1 MTMARPEAGSPA
13 HRCSSGGPAGGR
25 SAIRRMLQAFVDIRE
40 LTLICL
46 IAVIILVMANA
57 NPYFFS
63 LANFRAVAVGMAPT
77 AIIVIG
83 MAILLASG
91 GFDLSVGSVM
101 ALSSTVVALLL
112 LSGMPIAAAVL
123 CGLVPG
129 AVAGIFNGLLVTGLG
144 INPLIATL
152 GTMSI
157 ARGIAL
163 VLTEGFS
170 VSSLPPAFGWIG
182 KADFGGFPVIVLVAL
197 ALVIMFD
204 LAVRHT
210 RFFRQVYFIGANEKA
225 AMLSGIH
232 VTRVRIIA
240 YAITGILAAL
250 AGVLLASRLMSG
262 TPTAGNGIELQVL
275 AAAVIGGASL
285 RGGEG
290 TILGA
295 FLGVVFV
302 ALVNNTMTML
312 AVSIYWQMIVIGTV
326 LVCAVAL
333 DMLLRGRPA

>member
-1 MTMARPEAGSPA
+1 MTAHANTPVKRPLF
-13 HRCSSGGPAGGR
+13 
-25 SAIRRMLQAFVDIRE
+25 RRILQAFVDIRE
-40 LTLICL
+40 LTLIML
-46 IAVIILVMANA
+46 ITVIIVVMANI

-63 LANFRAVAVGMAPT
+63 FSNFRAVAVGMTPT

-101 ALSSTVVALLL
+101 ALSSTVVAMLLL
-112 LSGMPIAAAVL
+112 TGMPIFIAVL
-123 CGLVPG
+123 CGLIMGGVI
-129 AVAGIFNGLLVTGLG
+129 GIANGVLVTSFG

-170 VSSLPPAFGWIG
+170 VSSLPSSFAWIG
-182 KADFGGFPVIVLVAL
+182 KASFGGFPVIVIVSLV
-197 ALVIMFD
+197 LVVLFD

-232 VTRVRIIA
+232 VNRVRIIL
-240 YAITGILAAL
+240 YALTGILAAF
-250 AGVLLASRLMSG
+250 AGILLASRLMSG

-302 ALVNNTMTML
+302 ALINNTMTML
-312 AVSIYWQMIVIGTV
+312 AVSIYWQMIVIGGV
-326 LVCAVAL
+326 LIMAVAL
-333 DMLLRGRPA
+333 DMLIRSKRT

>member
-1 MTMARPEAGSPA
+1 MSLQTMDK
-13 HRCSSGGPAGGR
+13 
-25 SAIRRMLQAFVDIRE
+25 QAAPSLLSRVIAACLHTREITLLLMILGIVVVMSFV
-40 LTLICL
+40 T
-46 IAVIILVMANA
+46 
-57 NPYFFS
+57 PYFLS
-63 LANFRAVAVGMAPT
+63 ASNFRAVAVGMTPT

-112 LSGMPIAAAVL
+112 LAGVPIPAAVIL
-123 CGLVPG
+123 GLLLG
-129 AVAGIFNGLLVTGLG
+129 AVAGLVNGILITMIG
-144 INPLIATL
+144 INPLVATL

-170 VSSLPPAFGWIG
+170 VSSLPPSFGFIG
-182 KADFGGFPVIVLVAL
+182 KASLFGIPL
-197 ALVIMFD
+197 LVILTLSLIILFD

-210 RFFRQVYFIGANEKA
+210 RFFRQIYFIGANEKA
-225 AMLSGIH
+225 AMLSGIA
-232 VTRVRIIA
+232 VNRVRIIA
-240 YAITGILAAL
+240 YILTGVLSAL

-262 TPTAGNGIELQVL
+262 TPTAGNALELQVL

-302 ALVNNTMTML
+302 ALINNAMTML
-312 AVSIYWQMIVIGTV
+312 AVSIYWQMIVIGAV

-333 DMLLRGRPA
+333 DMLVRRQSA

>member
-1 MTMARPEAGSPA
+1 
-13 HRCSSGGPAGGR
+13 
-25 SAIRRMLQAFVDIRE
+25 
-40 LTLICL
+40 
-46 IAVIILVMANA
+46 
-57 NPYFFS
+57 
-63 LANFRAVAVGMAPT
+63 
-77 AIIVIG
+77 
-83 MAILLASG
+83 
-91 GFDLSVGSVM
+91 M
-101 ALSSTVVALLL
+101 ALSSTVVAMLLL
-112 LSGMPIAAAVL
+112 ANIPIPLAMICSLILGGTV
-123 CGLVPG
+123 
-129 AVAGIFNGLLVTGLG
+129 GIANGVLVTGFG

-170 VSSLPPAFGWIG
+170 VSSLPTDFAWIG
-182 KADFGGFPVIVLVAL
+182 KADLGGFPVIVFLTL
-197 ALVIMFD
+197 LLVILFD

-232 VTRVRIIA
+232 VTRVRIIL
-240 YAITGILAAL
+240 YALTGVLASL

-262 TPTAGNGIELQVL
+262 TPTAGNGMELQVL

-302 ALVNNTMTML
+302 ALINNTMTML
-312 AVSIYWQMIVIGTV
+312 AVSIYWQMIVIGSV
-326 LVCAVAL
+326 LVSAVAL
-333 DMLLRGRPA
+333 DMLIRNKRG

>member
-1 MTMARPEAGSPA
+1 MNA
-13 HRCSSGGPAGGR
+13 HANKAVKKPPL
-25 SAIRRMLQAFVDIRE
+25 RRILQAFIDIRE
-40 LTLICL
+40 LTLIVL
-46 IAVIILVMANA
+46 IALIILVMANI

-63 LANFRAVAVGMAPT
+63 LSNFRAVAVGMTPT

-83 MAILLASG
+83 MAILLVSG

-101 ALSSTVVALLL
+101 ALSSTVVAMLLL
-112 LSGMPIAAAVL
+112 TGMPIFTAVL
-123 CGLVPG
+123 CGLLMGGVI
-129 AVAGIFNGLLVTGLG
+129 GIANGVLVTSFG

-170 VSSLPPAFGWIG
+170 VSSLPSSFAWIG
-182 KADFGGFPVIVLVAL
+182 KASFSGFPVIVIITIVLVL
-197 ALVIMFD
+197 LFD

-232 VTRVRIIA
+232 VKRVRIIL
-240 YAITGILAAL
+240 YALTGVLAAL

-302 ALVNNTMTML
+302 ALINNSMTML
-312 AVSIYWQMIVIGTV
+312 AVSIYWQMIVIGSV
-326 LVCAVAL
+326 LIIAVAL
-333 DMLLRGRPA
+333 DMLIRSKRM

>member
-1 MTMARPEAGSPA
+1 MSLQTLDKQAVPSLMSRAI
-13 HRCSSGGPAGGR
+13 
-25 SAIRRMLQAFVDIRE
+25 SACLHTREITLLLMILAIIVVMSFV
-40 LTLICL
+40 T
-46 IAVIILVMANA
+46 
-57 NPYFFS
+57 PYFLS
-63 LANFRAVAVGMAPT
+63 ASNFRAVAVGMTPT

-112 LSGMPIAAAVL
+112 LAGVPIPAAV
-123 CGLVPG
+123 GLGLLLG
-129 AVAGIFNGLLVTGLG
+129 AVAGLANGILITVIG
-144 INPLIATL
+144 INPLVATL

-170 VSSLPPAFGWIG
+170 VSSLPAAFGYIG
-182 KADFGGFPVIVLVAL
+182 KASLFGIPL
-197 ALVIMFD
+197 LVILTLSLIILFD

-210 RFFRQVYFIGANEKA
+210 RFFRQIYFIGANEKA
-225 AMLSGIH
+225 AILSGIA
-232 VTRVRIIA
+232 VNRVRIIA
-240 YAITGILAAL
+240 YILTGVLAAL

-262 TPTAGNGIELQVL
+262 TPTAGNALELQVL

-302 ALVNNTMTML
+302 ALINNAMTML
-312 AVSIYWQMIVIGTV
+312 AVSIYWQMIVIGAV

-333 DMLLRGRPA
+333 DMLVRRQSA

>member
-1 MTMARPEAGSPA
+1 MTMTAHANTPVKRPLF
-13 HRCSSGGPAGGR
+13 
-25 SAIRRMLQAFVDIRE
+25 RRILQAFVDIRE
-40 LTLICL
+40 LTLIML
-46 IAVIILVMANA
+46 ITVIIVVMANI

-63 LANFRAVAVGMAPT
+63 FSNFRAVAVGMTPT

-101 ALSSTVVALLL
+101 ALSSTVVAMLLL
-112 LSGMPIAAAVL
+112 TGMPIFIAVL
-123 CGLVPG
+123 CGLIMGGVIG
-129 AVAGIFNGLLVTGLG
+129 VANGVLVTSFGL
-144 INPLIATL
+144 NPLIATL

-170 VSSLPPAFGWIG
+170 VSSLPSSFAWIG
-182 KADFGGFPVIVLVAL
+182 KASFGGFPVIVIVTLV
-197 ALVIMFD
+197 LVVLFD

-232 VTRVRIIA
+232 VNRVRIIL
-240 YAITGILAAL
+240 YALTGILAAF
-250 AGVLLASRLMSG
+250 AGILLASRLMSG

-302 ALVNNTMTML
+302 ALINNTMTML
-312 AVSIYWQMIVIGTV
+312 AVSIYWQMIVIGGV
-326 LVCAVAL
+326 LIMAVAL
-333 DMLLRGRPA
+333 DMLIRSKRT

>member
-1 MTMARPEAGSPA
+1 MTIAISTE
-13 HRCSSGGPAGGR
+13 HSGR
-25 SAIRRMLQAFVDIRE
+25 KSAVQRILRAFIDVRE
-40 LTLICL
+40 LTLIVM
-46 IAVIILVMANA
+46 IAVIIIVMANL
-57 NPYFFS
+57 NPYFLS
-63 LANFRAVAVGMAPT
+63 LSNFRALSVGMAPT
-77 AIIVIG
+77 AVIVIG

-101 ALSSTVVALLL
+101 ALSSTVVAMLM
-112 LSGMPIAAAVL
+112 LSGMDIPMAVI
-123 CGLVPG
+123 CGLLLG
-129 AVAGIFNGLLVTGLG
+129 AVAGLANGLLVTGLG

-170 VSSLPPAFGWIG
+170 LSSLPPEFAWVG
-182 KADFGGFPVIVLVAL
+182 KASLGGFPVLVILTL
-197 ALVIMFD
+197 ALVIIFD

-232 VTRVRIIA
+232 VNRVRIIA
-240 YAITGILAAL
+240 YVLTGVLAAL
-250 AGVLLASRLMSG
+250 AGILLASRLMSG

-302 ALVNNTMTML
+302 ALINNSMTML
-312 AVSIYWQMIVIGTV
+312 AVSIYWQMIVIGAV
-326 LVCAVAL
+326 LVSAVAL
-333 DMLLRGRPA
+333 DMLIRSRRD

>member
-1 MTMARPEAGSPA
+1 VTLSARSSTPERIP
-13 HRCSSGGPAGGR
+13 PF
-25 SAIRRMLQAFVDIRE
+25 RRGLKAFVDIRE
-40 LTLICL
+40 LTLIAL
-46 IAVIILVMANA
+46 IVTIIIVMANL
-57 NPYFFS
+57 NPYFLSFS
-63 LANFRAVAVGMAPT
+63 NFRAVAVGMAPT

-101 ALSSTVVALLL
+101 ALSSTVVAMLLL
-112 LSGMPIAAAVL
+112 AGVPIPLAVL
-123 CGLVPG
+123 GGLGLG
-129 AVAGIFNGLLVTGLG
+129 AVIGVLNGLLVTGLG

-170 VSSLPPAFGWIG
+170 VSSLPASFAWIG
-182 KADFGGFPVIVLVAL
+182 KADIGGFPVIVLVTVL
-197 ALVIMFD
+197 LVVFFD

-210 RFFRQVYFIGANEKA
+210 RFFRQAYFIGANEKA

-232 VTRVRIIA
+232 VTRVRIIL
-240 YAITGILAAL
+240 YALTGVLAAL

-302 ALVNNTMTML
+302 ALINNTMTML
-312 AVSIYWQMIVIGTV
+312 AVSIYWQMIVIGGV
-326 LVCAVAL
+326 LICAVAL
-333 DMLLRGRPA
+333 DMLIRSKRS

>member
-1 MTMARPEAGSPA
+1 MNPA
-13 HRCSSGGPAGGR
+13 LSTEEPNQITGLSR
-25 SAIRRMLQAFVDIRE
+25 ILKVFVDVRE
-40 LTLICL
+40 LTLIVL
-46 IAVIILVMANA
+46 IAVIIITMSWLS
-57 NPYFFS
+57 PYFFS
-63 LANFRAVAVGMAPT
+63 AANFRAVAVGMTPN

-101 ALSSTVVALLL
+101 ALSSTVVAMLLL
-112 LSGMPIAAAVL
+112 DGMSIPMATTCGILMGAATGFA
-123 CGLVPG
+123 
-129 AVAGIFNGLLVTGLG
+129 NGVLVTGFG

-157 ARGIAL
+157 TRGIAL

-170 VSSLPPAFGWIG
+170 LSSLPPEFAWIG
-182 KADFGGFPVIVLVAL
+182 KTTLEGIPMLVVLTVVLVIV
-197 ALVIMFD
+197 FD

-232 VTRVRIIA
+232 VNRVRIIA
-240 YAITGILAAL
+240 YVLTGMLAAL

-302 ALVNNTMTML
+302 ALINNSMTML
-312 AVSIYWQMIVIGTV
+312 AVSVYWQMIVIGAV
-326 LVCAVAL
+326 LVSAVAL
-333 DMLLRGRPA
+333 DMLIRGKNT

>member
-1 MTMARPEAGSPA
+1 MTTKTLVPNL
-13 HRCSSGGPAGGR
+13 
-25 SAIRRMLQAFVDIRE
+25 SATQRMLRLFIDVRE
-40 LTLICL
+40 LTLIVMIAL
-46 IAVIILVMANA
+46 IIIVMASL
-57 NPYFFS
+57 NPFFFS
-63 LANFRAVAVGMAPT
+63 LSNFRAISIGMAPT
-77 AIIVIG
+77 AVIVIG

-101 ALSSTVVALLL
+101 ALSSTVVAMLLL
-112 LSGMPIAAAVL
+112 AGASIPIAIL
-123 CGLVPG
+123 CGLVLG
-129 AVAGIFNGLLVTGLG
+129 GFAGLINGLLITMLG

-170 VSSLPPAFGWIG
+170 VSNLPTAFEWIG
-182 KADFGGFPVIVLVAL
+182 KASFAGLPAIVILTIVLV
-197 ALVIMFD
+197 IIFD

-232 VTRVRIIA
+232 VSRVRIIA
-240 YAITGILAAL
+240 YVLTGVLAAL

-262 TPTAGNGIELQVL
+262 TPTAGAGIELQVL

-302 ALVNNTMTML
+302 ALINNAMTML
-312 AVSIYWQMIVIGTV
+312 AVSIYWQMIVIGGV
-326 LVCAVAL
+326 LVIAVAL
-333 DMLLRGRPA
+333 DMLIRGKKN

>member
-1 MTMARPEAGSPA
+1 MSLEADLSPRPSPL
-13 HRCSSGGPAGGR
+13 
-25 SAIRRMLQAFVDIRE
+25 RRILKAFVDIRE
-40 LTLICL
+40 LTLIVL
-46 IAVIILVMANA
+46 IAAIIIVMASI

-63 LANFRAVAVGMAPT
+63 VANFRAVAVGMAPT
-77 AIIVIG
+77 AVIVIG

-112 LSGMPIAAAVL
+112 LSGLPIPVAVSL
-123 CGLVPG
+123 GLVLG
-129 AVAGIFNGLLVTGLG
+129 VIAGIANGLLVTGLG

-170 VSSLPPAFGWIG
+170 VSSLPSGFAWLG
-182 KADFGGFPVIVLVAL
+182 KADIGGFPVIVLFTL
-197 ALVIMFD
+197 ALVIVFD

-225 AMLSGIH
+225 ALLSGIH
-232 VTRVRIIA
+232 VNRVRIIA
-240 YAITGILAAL
+240 YALTGFLAAL
-250 AGVLLASRLMSG
+250 AGVMLASRLMSG

-302 ALVNNTMTML
+302 ALINNSMTML
-312 AVSIYWQMIVIGTV
+312 AVSIYWQMIVIGSV
-326 LVCAVAL
+326 LVAAVAL
-333 DMLLRGRPA
+333 DMLIRKKRG

>member
-1 MTMARPEAGSPA
+1 MTISTQTAPI
-13 HRCSSGGPAGGR
+13 GR
-25 SAIRRMLQAFVDIRE
+25 KPFFSRVLQAFIDVRE
-40 LTLICL
+40 LTLIVL
-46 IAVIILVMANA
+46 IAAIIVVMSNV
-57 NPYFFS
+57 NPYFLS
-63 LANFRAVAVGMAPT
+63 VSNFRAVAVGMAPT

-101 ALSSTVVALLL
+101 ALSSTVVAMLLL
-112 LSGMPIAAAVL
+112 TGLPIPIAIL
-123 CGLVPG
+123 CGLILG
-129 AVAGIFNGLLVTGLG
+129 AAAGAFNGVLVTGLG

-170 VSSLPPAFGWIG
+170 VSSLPAAFGWIG
-182 KADFGGFPVIVLVAL
+182 KASIAGLPVIVVITLV
-197 ALVIMFD
+197 LVIIFD

-225 AMLSGIH
+225 AMLSGIQ
-232 VTRVRIIA
+232 VARVRIIL
-240 YAITGILAAL
+240 YALTGALAAL

-302 ALVNNTMTML
+302 ALINNTMTML
-312 AVSIYWQMIVIGTV
+312 AVSIYWQMIVIGGV
-326 LVCAVAL
+326 LVLAVAL
-333 DMLLRGRPA
+333 DMLIRGRRD

>member
-1 MTMARPEAGSPA
+1 MTTPA
-13 HRCSSGGPAGGR
+13 QTSTKQRFL
-25 SAIRRMLQAFVDIRE
+25 RRILQSFIDIRE
-40 LTLICL
+40 LTLVAL
-46 IAVIILVMANA
+46 IAVIIVVMANI

-63 LANFRAVAVGMAPT
+63 FSNFRAVAVGMTPT

-101 ALSSTVVALLL
+101 ALSSTVVAMLLL
-112 LSGMPIAAAVL
+112 TGLPIPIAIF
-123 CGLVPG
+123 CGLILG
-129 AVAGIFNGLLVTGLG
+129 GIVGIGNGVLVTSLG

-170 VSSLPPAFGWIG
+170 VSSLPPSFAWIG
-182 KADFGGFPVIVLVAL
+182 KANLGGFPVIVLL
-197 ALVIMFD
+197 TLLLVIFFD

-232 VTRVRIIA
+232 VDRVRITL
-240 YAITGILAAL
+240 YALTGVLAAL

-302 ALVNNTMTML
+302 ALINNTMTML
-312 AVSIYWQMIVIGTV
+312 AVSIYWQMIVIGGV
-326 LVCAVAL
+326 LITAVAL
-333 DMLLRGRPA
+333 DMLIRSKRG

>member
-1 MTMARPEAGSPA
+1 MSLQTLDKQAVPSLLSRVI
-13 HRCSSGGPAGGR
+13 
-25 SAIRRMLQAFVDIRE
+25 SACLHTRE
-40 LTLICL
+40 ITL
-46 IAVIILVMANA
+46 LVMILGIVVVMSFVT
-57 NPYFFS
+57 PYFLS
-63 LANFRAVAVGMAPT
+63 ASNFRAVAVGMTPT

-112 LSGMPIAAAVL
+112 LAGVPIPAAVIL
-123 CGLVPG
+123 GLLLG
-129 AVAGIFNGLLVTGLG
+129 AVAGLVNGILITMIG
-144 INPLIATL
+144 INPLVATL

-170 VSSLPPAFGWIG
+170 VSSLPPAFGFIG
-182 KADFGGFPVIVLVAL
+182 KTSLLGIPL
-197 ALVIMFD
+197 LVILTLSLIILFD

-210 RFFRQVYFIGANEKA
+210 RFFRQIYFIGANEKA
-225 AMLSGIH
+225 AMLSGIA
-232 VTRVRIIA
+232 VNRVRIIA
-240 YAITGILAAL
+240 YILTGVLAAL

-262 TPTAGNGIELQVL
+262 TPTAGNALELQVL

-302 ALVNNTMTML
+302 ALINNAMTML
-312 AVSIYWQMIVIGTV
+312 AVSIYWQMIVIGAV

-333 DMLLRGRPA
+333 DMLVRRQSA

>member
-1 MTMARPEAGSPA
+1 MTTQTEHFPRPTAL
-13 HRCSSGGPAGGR
+13 
-25 SAIRRMLQAFVDIRE
+25 RRVLQAFVDIRE
-40 LTLICL
+40 LTLIVL
-46 IAVIILVMANA
+46 IALIVIVMANI

-63 LANFRAVAVGMAPT
+63 FSNFRAVAVGMAPT
-77 AIIVIG
+77 AVIVIG

-101 ALSSTVVALLL
+101 ALSSTVVAMLLL
-112 LSGMPIAAAVL
+112 AGLSIPLAVT
-123 CGLVPG
+123 CGLLLG
-129 AVAGIFNGLLVTGLG
+129 AVAGVANGLLVTGLG

-170 VSSLPPAFGWIG
+170 VSSLPQGFAWIG
-182 KADFGGFPVIVLVAL
+182 KAELGGFPVIVLFTL
-197 ALVIMFD
+197 ALVVVFD

-225 AMLSGIH
+225 ALLSGIH

-240 YAITGILAAL
+240 YALTGVLAAL

-302 ALVNNTMTML
+302 ALINNAMTML

-326 LVCAVAL
+326 LVAAVAL
-333 DMLLRGRPA
+333 DMLIRRHRG

>member
-1 MTMARPEAGSPA
+1 MTMTAHANTPVKRPLF
-13 HRCSSGGPAGGR
+13 
-25 SAIRRMLQAFVDIRE
+25 RRILQAFVDIRE
-40 LTLICL
+40 LTLIML
-46 IAVIILVMANA
+46 ITVIIVVMANI

-63 LANFRAVAVGMAPT
+63 FSNFRAVAVGMTPT

-101 ALSSTVVALLL
+101 ALSSTVVAMLLL
-112 LSGMPIAAAVL
+112 TGMPIFIAVL
-123 CGLVPG
+123 CGLIMGGVIG
-129 AVAGIFNGLLVTGLG
+129 VANGVLVTSFG

-170 VSSLPPAFGWIG
+170 VSSLPSSFAWIG
-182 KADFGGFPVIVLVAL
+182 KASFGGFPVIVIVTLV
-197 ALVIMFD
+197 LVVLFD

-232 VTRVRIIA
+232 VNRVRIIL
-240 YAITGILAAL
+240 YALTGILAAF
-250 AGVLLASRLMSG
+250 AGILLASRLMSG

-302 ALVNNTMTML
+302 ALINNTMTML
-312 AVSIYWQMIVIGTV
+312 AVSIYWQMIVIGGV
-326 LVCAVAL
+326 LITAVAL
-333 DMLLRGRPA
+333 DMLIRSKRT

>member
-1 MTMARPEAGSPA
+1 MSLQTLDKQAVPSLMSRAI
-13 HRCSSGGPAGGR
+13 
-25 SAIRRMLQAFVDIRE
+25 SACLHTREITLLLMILAIVVVMSFV
-40 LTLICL
+40 T
-46 IAVIILVMANA
+46 
-57 NPYFFS
+57 PYFLS
-63 LANFRAVAVGMAPT
+63 ASNFRAVAVGMTPT

-112 LSGMPIAAAVL
+112 LAGVPIPAAV
-123 CGLVPG
+123 GLGLLLG
-129 AVAGIFNGLLVTGLG
+129 AVAGLANGILITVIG
-144 INPLIATL
+144 INPLVATL

-170 VSSLPPAFGWIG
+170 VSSLPAAFGYIG
-182 KADFGGFPVIVLVAL
+182 KASLFGIPL
-197 ALVIMFD
+197 LVILTLSLIILFD

-210 RFFRQVYFIGANEKA
+210 RFFRQIYFIGANEKA
-225 AMLSGIH
+225 AILSGIA
-232 VTRVRIIA
+232 VNRVRIIA
-240 YAITGILAAL
+240 YILTGVLAAL

-262 TPTAGNGIELQVL
+262 TPTAGNALELQVL

-302 ALVNNTMTML
+302 ALINNAMTML
-312 AVSIYWQMIVIGTV
+312 AVSIYWQMIVIGAV

-333 DMLLRGRPA
+333 DMLVRRQSA

>member
-1 MTMARPEAGSPA
+1 MTAQANLPMKRPLL
-13 HRCSSGGPAGGR
+13 
-25 SAIRRMLQAFVDIRE
+25 RRVLQAFVDIRE
-40 LTLICL
+40 LTLIVL
-46 IAVIILVMANA
+46 IAAIIIVMSNV
-57 NPYFFS
+57 NPYFLSFS
-63 LANFRAVAVGMAPT
+63 NFRAVAVGMAPT

-101 ALSSTVVALLL
+101 ALSSTVVAMLLL
-112 LSGMPIAAAVL
+112 TGMPIPLAVA
-123 CGLVPG
+123 CGLVLG
-129 AVAGIFNGLLVTGLG
+129 GIVGVVNGLLVTGLG

-170 VSSLPPAFGWIG
+170 VSSLPASFAWIG
-182 KADFGGFPVIVLVAL
+182 KADIGGFPVIVLFTIL
-197 ALVIMFD
+197 LVVLFD

-232 VTRVRIIA
+232 VTRVRIIL
-240 YAITGILAAL
+240 YALTGILAAL

-302 ALVNNTMTML
+302 ALINNTMTML
-312 AVSIYWQMIVIGTV
+312 AVSIYWQMIVIGGV
-326 LVCAVAL
+326 LVTAVAL
-333 DMLLRGRPA
+333 DMLIRSKRG

>member
-1 MTMARPEAGSPA
+1 MTLTAQSDLPTKRPLP
-13 HRCSSGGPAGGR
+13 
-25 SAIRRMLQAFVDIRE
+25 RRILQAFVVIRE
-40 LTLICL
+40 LTLIVL
-46 IAVIILVMANA
+46 IAAIIIVMSNV
-57 NPYFFS
+57 NPYFLSFS
-63 LANFRAVAVGMAPT
+63 NFRAVAVGMAPT

-101 ALSSTVVALLL
+101 ALSSTVVAMLLL
-112 LSGMPIAAAVL
+112 TGMPIPLAVV
-123 CGLVPG
+123 CGLVLG
-129 AVAGIFNGLLVTGLG
+129 GVVGVVNGVLVTGLG

-170 VSSLPPAFGWIG
+170 VSSLPAGFAWIG
-182 KADFGGFPVIVLVAL
+182 KTDIGGFPLIVLL
-197 ALVIMFD
+197 TLLLVILFD

-232 VTRVRIIA
+232 VTRVRIIL
-240 YAITGILAAL
+240 YALTGVLAAL

-302 ALVNNTMTML
+302 ALINNTMTMQ
-312 AVSIYWQMIVIGTV
+312 AVSIYWQMIVIGGV
-326 LVCAVAL
+326 LVSAVAL
-333 DMLLRGRPA
+333 DMLIRAKRD

>member
-1 MTMARPEAGSPA
+1 MTT
-13 HRCSSGGPAGGR
+13 
-25 SAIRRMLQAFVDIRE
+25 AIDPIQVAAETIPKRILRAFIDVRE
-40 LTLICL
+40 LTLIVL
-46 IAVIILVMANA
+46 IVLIIVTMSNLNQ
-57 NPYFFS
+57 YFFS
-63 LANFRAVAVGMAPT
+63 FSNFRAMSVGMAPT
-77 AIIVIG
+77 AVIVIG

-101 ALSSTVVALLL
+101 ALSSTVVAMLLL
-112 LSGMPIAAAVL
+112 AGVSIPVAVIAGIML
-123 CGLVPG
+123 G
-129 AVAGIFNGLLVTGLG
+129 AVAGLANGLLVTGLG

-170 VSSLPPAFGWIG
+170 LSSLPPEFAWIG
-182 KADFGGFPVIVLVAL
+182 KASWAGLPVLVILTL
-197 ALVIMFD
+197 ALVIIFD

-225 AMLSGIH
+225 AMLSGIN
-232 VTRVRIIA
+232 VKRVRIIT
-240 YAITGILAAL
+240 YMLAGMLSAL

-290 TILGA
+290 TIFGA

-302 ALVNNTMTML
+302 ALINNSMTML

-326 LVCAVAL
+326 LVSAVAL
-333 DMLLRGRPA
+333 DMLIRSKRV

>member
-1 MTMARPEAGSPA
+1 VTTTLAATQQSQQKPMPKSLVKRVLG
-13 HRCSSGGPAGGR
+13 
-25 SAIRRMLQAFVDIRE
+25 AFVDIRE
-40 LTLICL
+40 LTLVVL
-46 IAVIILVMANA
+46 ILAIIITMSTL
-57 NPYFFS
+57 NPYFLS
-63 LANFRAVAVGMAPT
+63 ISNFRAISVGMAPT
-77 AIIVIG
+77 AVIVIG

-101 ALSSTVVALLL
+101 ALSSTVVAMLLL
-112 LSGMPIAAAVL
+112 AGVPIPVAVIAGIVL
-123 CGLVPG
+123 GGVAGLVN
-129 AVAGIFNGLLVTGLG
+129 GILVTGLG

-157 ARGIAL
+157 TRGIAL

-170 VSSLPPAFGWIG
+170 LSSLPPEFAWIG
-182 KADFGGFPVIVLVAL
+182 KATFSGFPVLVLLTLVLV
-197 ALVIMFD
+197 LVFD

-232 VTRVRIIA
+232 VSRVRIIS
-240 YAITGILAAL
+240 YVLTGMLAAF

-302 ALVNNTMTML
+302 ALINNSMTML
-312 AVSIYWQMIVIGTV
+312 AVSIYWQMIVIGAV
-326 LVCAVAL
+326 LVSAVAL
-333 DMLLRGRPA
+333 DMLIRGKRD

>member
-1 MTMARPEAGSPA
+1 MTMTAQANLPMKRPLL
-13 HRCSSGGPAGGR
+13 
-25 SAIRRMLQAFVDIRE
+25 RRVLQAFVDIRE
-40 LTLICL
+40 LTLIVL
-46 IAVIILVMANA
+46 IAAIIIVMSNV
-57 NPYFFS
+57 NPYFLSFS
-63 LANFRAVAVGMAPT
+63 NFRAMAVGMAPT

-101 ALSSTVVALLL
+101 ALSSTVVAMLLL
-112 LSGMPIAAAVL
+112 TGMPIPLAVV
-123 CGLVPG
+123 CGLVLG
-129 AVAGIFNGLLVTGLG
+129 GIVGVVNGLLVTGLG

-170 VSSLPPAFGWIG
+170 VSSLPASFAWIG
-182 KADFGGFPVIVLVAL
+182 KADIGGFPVIVLFTIL
-197 ALVIMFD
+197 LVVLFD

-232 VTRVRIIA
+232 VTRVRIIL
-240 YAITGILAAL
+240 YALTGILAAL

-302 ALVNNTMTML
+302 ALINNTMTML
-312 AVSIYWQMIVIGTV
+312 AVSIYWQMIVIGGV
-326 LVCAVAL
+326 LVTAVAL
-333 DMLLRGRPA
+333 DMLIRSKRG

>member
-1 MTMARPEAGSPA
+1 VTITLQADEPERKPLF
-13 HRCSSGGPAGGR
+13 
-25 SAIRRMLQAFVDIRE
+25 RRVLQAFIDVRE
-40 LTLICL
+40 LTLIVL
-46 IAVIILVMANA
+46 IAAIIIVMANVS
-57 NPYFFS
+57 PYFLSFS
-63 LANFRAVAVGMAPT
+63 NFRAVAVGMAPT
-77 AIIVIG
+77 AVIVIG

-101 ALSSTVVALLL
+101 ALSSTVVAMLLL
-112 LSGMPIAAAVL
+112 AGLPIPVAVI
-123 CGLVPG
+123 CGLLLG
-129 AVAGIFNGLLVTGLG
+129 AVVGVVNGLLVTGLG

-170 VSSLPPAFGWIG
+170 VSSLPAAFGWIG
-182 KADFGGFPVIVLVAL
+182 KADLGGFPVIVLVTIL
-197 ALVIMFD
+197 LVVVFD

-225 AMLSGIH
+225 AMLSGIN
-232 VTRVRIIA
+232 VNRVRIIA
-240 YAITGILAAL
+240 YALTGVLAAF

-262 TPTAGNGIELQVL
+262 TPTAGNGLELQVL

-302 ALVNNTMTML
+302 ALINNTMTML

-333 DMLLRGRPA
+333 DMLIRSKRA

>member
-1 MTMARPEAGSPA
+1 MEAIKQTDDTPKL
-13 HRCSSGGPAGGR
+13 SGP
-25 SAIRRMLQAFVDIRE
+25 RRLLKMFVDVRE
-40 LTLICL
+40 LTLLAL
-46 IAVIILVMANA
+46 ILVIIVAMSWL

-63 LANFRAVAVGMAPT
+63 SSNFRAVAVGMAPN
-77 AIIVIG
+77 AVIVIG

-101 ALSSTVVALLL
+101 ALSSTVVAMLLL
-112 LSGMPIAAAVL
+112 DGVSIPVATIL
-123 CGLVPG
+123 GLILG
-129 AVAGIFNGLLVTGLG
+129 AVAGLGNGLLVTVLG

-157 ARGIAL
+157 TRGIAL

-170 VSSLPPAFGWIG
+170 LSSLPPEFAWIG
-182 KADFGGFPVIVLVAL
+182 KAAIGGFPVLVMLMLTLVLV
-197 ALVIMFD
+197 FD

-232 VTRVRIIA
+232 VNRVRIIA
-240 YAITGILAAL
+240 YVLTGMLAAL
-250 AGVLLASRLMSG
+250 AGILLASRLMSG

-302 ALVNNTMTML
+302 ALINNSMTML
-312 AVSIYWQMIVIGTV
+312 AVSIYWQMIVIGAV
-326 LVCAVAL
+326 LVSAVAL
-333 DMLLRGRPA
+333 DMLIRGKPA